1 MESWNL
7 LRDLHSH
14 FDLPWL
20 CASDFNEL
28 LKTRE
33 KLGGRLRPYG
43 QMQNFRE
50 VLDECGLLDLGFV
63 GTKFTWFKIT

>member
-20 CASDFNEL
+20 CAGDFNEL